1 MKRDKSNQQ
10 KKKKRR
16 RGTLYIVVMMIN
28 GRNGVEEMRRKRNVA
43 REKVESSNE
52 CFGVLLLVLFL
63 LFIHGYGGREI

>member
-1 MKRDKSNQQ
+1 
-10 KKKKRR
+10 
-16 RGTLYIVVMMIN
+16 MMIN